1 MATSIRAG
9 IVGTGFMGGV
19 HARAIR
25 AAGATITQVSAHS
38 LESARRG
45 AHQMGAA
52 RVAQSTEELI
62 HAEDVDVVH
71 VCTPNHLHAS
81 IAEQALRA
89 GKHVV
94 CEKPLAT
101 TTEDAAHL
109 AELAASTDLVAAV
122 PFVYRFYPTVREARA
137 RIAAGE
143 AGELW
148 LLHGSYLQDWL
159 AGSTDTNWRV
169 DPALGGVSRAFG
181 DVGVH
186 WCDLMEF
193 VTGHRIVRLAAA
205 TARAFDERISSVG
218 RTSVGTEDGAAVLF
232 QTDLGATGSVVVSQV
247 SPGRKNRLSFSFDG
261 PDASYLFDSE
271 APDSLVVGGRSE
283 NRVVFRGPDTLR
295 PEAAA
300 YATVPSGH
308 PQGYQDCFNAFV
320 ADTYGAISGGCPDG
334 LPTFADGYRAATL
347 TAAVVESSRSQTWV
361 DVAADAHAR
370 QHLVHT

>member
-1 MATSIRAG
+1 VTVVATSTRAG

-25 AAGATITQVSAHS
+25 AAGAAITQVSAQS

-45 AHQMGAA
+45 AHQMGSAG
-52 RVAQSTEELI
+52 VAESAEELI

-101 TTEDAAHL
+101 TGDAAHL
-109 AELAASTDLVAAV
+109 AELAD
-122 PFVYRFYPTVREARA
+122 
-137 RIAAGE
+137 
-143 AGELW
+143 
-148 LLHGSYLQDWL
+148 
-159 AGSTDTNWRV
+159 
-169 DPALGGVSRAFG
+169 
-181 DVGVH
+181 

-193 VTGHRIVRLAAA
+193 VTGHRIVRLTAA
-205 TARAFDERISSVG
+205 TARAFDERISGSG
-218 RTSVGTEDGAAVLF
+218 QTSVGTEDGAAVLF

-283 NRVVFRGPDTLR
+283 NRVVLSGPDTLR

-308 PQGYQDCFNAFV
+308 PQGQQDCFNAVV
-320 ADTYGAISGGCPDG
+320 ADTYAAIGGDRPDG

-347 TAAVVESSRSQTWV
+347 TAAVVESAQSQTWV
-361 DVAADAHAR
+361 DVAADPHAR
-370 QHLVHT
+370 LHLVHT